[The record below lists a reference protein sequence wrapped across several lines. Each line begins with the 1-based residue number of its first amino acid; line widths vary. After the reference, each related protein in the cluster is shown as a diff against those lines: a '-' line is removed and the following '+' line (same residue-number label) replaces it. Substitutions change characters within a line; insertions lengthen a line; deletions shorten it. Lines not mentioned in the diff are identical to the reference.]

1 MNGSKIFL
9 AAAVLM
15 LASAAQAADAPAK
28 PGESTRALLE
38 LQKRG
43 TAAAPAK
50 AAKTVP
56 GEVADRV
63 YQRYLNSFSH
73 PIPASFPRESFGG
86 GSGPAK

>member
-1 MNGSKIFL
+1 MNRSWMVL
-9 AAAVLM
+9 AASAFM
-15 LASAAQAADAPAK
+15 LCSVAQAADAP
-28 PGESTRALLE
+28 PRTGEQTRALLE

-43 TAAAPAK
+43 SAAAPQK
-50 AAKTVP
+50 APKPVP

-86 GSGPAK
+86 GSGQGK